1 MVSGV
6 MAIIVIVA
14 TFGIVLVDHFNQQTG
29 GREHV

>member
-1 MVSGV
+1 MLTGI

-14 TFGIVLVDHFNQQTG
+14 SFGIILVDRLDQQKG